1 MKKKGTPRMKEN
13 NMVVSGVATLDLY
26 KKLVK

>member
-13 NMVVSGVATLDLY
+13 NMTASGVATPDAY